1 MKTKEKSER
10 LTIGVSV
17 DKESYE
23 VVNGLCKEVGQSFSW
38 IVDTYLQSMALTI
51 KGVRKVK
58 GGRLTK
64 LDMLKLVISGASHP
78 PC

>member
-1 MKTKEKSER
+1 MKTQEKSER
-10 LTIGVSV
+10 ITVSISL

-38 IVDTYLQSMALTI
+38 IVDTYIQSMGMTVKA
-51 KGVRKVK
+51 VRKAR

-64 LDMLKLVISGASHP
+64 LDMLKLVVSGANQP